1 MSLRRLKKGVNDME
15 RKGWGVE
22 RVKENMAKR
31 SMDDRERFYQ
41 EVNEIK
47 KKWVSGRKERE
58 IEE

>member
-1 MSLRRLKKGVNDME
+1 ME